1 MSDRRVMEP
10 EGLVFEADN
19 FFRCALCQAWF
30 DRSNPMA
37 LASTEVRCRIRWQTP
52 EQLGRT
58 KTTNLRIG
66 VNPGATTY
74 RLSR

>member
-37 LASTEVRCRIRWQTP
+37 LARHRGPLPHPVANP
-52 EQLGRT
+52 RT
-58 KTTNLRIG
+58 AWADEDDESPDWR
-66 VNPGATTY
+66 
-74 RLSR
+74 